1 MENANCPYDYY
12 IYTNNAITGRGR
24 TKHSEK
30 KVNCNYTVFPHLSD
44 SEVPALFGK
53 TEPH

>member
-12 IYTNNAITGRGR
+12 IYNAITGRGR

-30 KVNCNYTVFPHLSD
+30 KVNCNNTVFPHLI
-44 SEVPALFGK
+44 K
-53 TEPH
+53 